1 MSARASAALALL
13 VVTVSCAD
21 AAPVTVPR
29 NELAGRERERFIDP
43 FPPPRA
49 GQGPVIN
56 MQVENPSARKH
67 RAKGKKQR
75 R

>member
-1 MSARASAALALL
+1 MSARASAVLALFL
-13 VVTVSCAD
+13 FAMSCAA

-43 FPPPRA
+43 FPPSRA

-56 MQVENPSARKH
+56 MQTEPTRPK
-67 RAKGKKQR
+67 RTKGKKKR
-75 R
+75 

>member
-1 MSARASAALALL
+1 MSARASAVLALL
-13 VVTVSCAD
+13 LTTAACAE

-29 NELAGRERERFIDP
+29 NELAGRERERFVDP

-49 GQGPVIN
+49 GQGPFIN
-56 MQVENPSARKH
+56 MQTEPARPK
-67 RAKGKKQR
+67 RTKSRKKR